1 MMQTLLSQIGQIN
14 LTNLPDQLLTNFAY
28 KLAIFCDKFFP
39 FLYLSL
45 CAKPC
50 LLRIYSFQSLLL
62 SRGLCPINKRESILS
77 FMQAC
82 PREYSLLYLH
92 GFSLTLSSEV
102 LIFSI
107 TSYYNRQITIYFL
120 LLVQLTSWTIT
131 SSSSQN

>member
-82 PREYSLLYLH
+82 PREYSLFYLH
-92 GFSLTLSSEV
+92 GFSLTISSV
-102 LIFSI
+102 LQLPQQ
-107 TSYYNRQITIYFL
+107 NFL
-120 LLVQLTSWTIT
+120 LFSQDLHL
-131 SSSSQN
+131 SQNERTS